1 MLTLLGSLMGFA
13 GSAVPSVIDLFKEK
27 SERQKQLELAKL
39 QIEAKEKG
47 VDLDIRMMNAQ
58 ADLEDR
64 KSSRE
69 EQQRLLEHDMKL
81 GQQGG
86 FINSLRAFV
95 RPFITYVFFSAFI
108 GVKVVVVWHTGG
120 SGGDLM
126 QAIEVAWD
134 DETEALFA
142 AVMSFW
148 FGSRAMP
155 KMKAK

>member
-27 SERQKQLELAKL
+27 SEQKKQLDLAKL

-108 GVKVVVVWHTGG
+108 GVKVVVVWHTVG

-126 QAIEVAWD
+126 QAIEVACD

-155 KMKAK
+155 KMKK

>member
-108 GVKVVVVWHTGG
+108 GVKVVVVWHTVG

-126 QAIEVAWD
+126 QSIEVAWD

-155 KMKAK
+155 KMKK

>member
-108 GVKVVVVWHTGG
+108 GVKVVVVWHT
-120 SGGDLM
+120 
-126 QAIEVAWD
+126 
-134 DETEALFA
+134 
-142 AVMSFW
+142 AVSYTHLTL
-148 FGSRAMP
+148 P
-155 KMKAK
+155 TPPYV